1 MASVYRRPE
10 TTYIWISYRGKDGRR
25 HRDNTGYRWD
35 NAGQRQA
42 AKKLAKLKTL
52 EEMADAP
59 ARSTGWDW
67 VVAWI
72 NGRWGVSGRTPTE
85 YISRWLRLLKFL
97 EESDIIAPSALRR
110 EHMMLYLQFRNKVRR
125 STATQEIKLLAM
137 VIDEAI
143 ARGYASDNPCRKL
156 GIAKEEIRHK
166 TVWTPE
172 QVRIALDAAEEFDR
186 FGWLHVALLLGR
198 YQAIRLMQC
207 RIPLECIDLSRGM
220 IHYPAA
226 IVKGGAKSGKGYSQ
240 LIDSL
245 LIPVLPEL
253 IEHRRALG
261 KATLCSIP
269 PVPSVLI
276 RRFLDSLA
284 HIDPGF
290 ESLSIHG
297 LRATWITEAALA
309 GVSETLAMRFTN
321 HASREVHAIYQR
333 ITADDLR
340 PMLDVL
346 ALARNKQAALPQPGL

>member
-1 MASVYRRPE
+1 M
-10 TTYIWISYRGKDGRR
+10 
-25 HRDNTGYRWD
+25 
-35 NAGQRQA
+35 
-42 AKKLAKLKTL
+42 
-52 EEMADAP
+52 
-59 ARSTGWDW
+59 
-67 VVAWI
+67 
-72 NGRWGVSGRTPTE
+72 
-85 YISRWLRLLKFL
+85 RLLKFL

-125 STATQEIKLLAM
+125 STALQEIKLLAM

-143 ARGYASDNPCRKL
+143 ARGYVRDNPCRKL
-156 GIAKEEIRHK
+156 GIAKEEVRHK
-166 TVWTPE
+166 TVWTPR
-172 QVRIALDAAEEFDR
+172 QVEIALEAAEEFDR

-226 IVKGGAKSGKGYSQ
+226 IVKGGKGYSQ
-240 LIDSL
+240 LIDGAL
-245 LIPVLPEL
+245 VPVLPE
-253 IEHRRALG
+253 IMQYRASLG
-261 KATLCSIP
+261 SRVLCSIP

-284 HIDPGF
+284 HVDPGF

-297 LRATWITEAALA
+297 LRATWITDAALA

-340 PMLDVL
+340 PMLDAL
-346 ALARNKQAALPQPGL
+346 ALARSKQAMSQGMG